1 MWIAKSYNSL
11 LYGTLPIEP
20 LVEMAKAQ
28 GLESLALTD
37 INTSQGVM
45 DFYKHCTQNNIK
57 PLAGVEFRDGN
68 KLLYTTIA
76 KNIDGFRE
84 INEILTQCKEVK
96 SMEVAKGYKFQN
108 AFMLYPYGSQ
118 PVAKLRDGEL
128 ITIRPSDVNRV
139 RVNASASD
147 LRKMVALAPVT
158 FPDAMGYEL
167 HRHLRAMNG
176 NTLLSKLTPEMLAAS
191 DEVPVSPDD
200 LRQRFASLPL
210 LLENTELLADCCSLS
225 IDLKGN
231 KNKQT
236 FTGSRYED
244 YLLLE
249 KLAFEGVEY
258 RYGCHD
264 KVAIERVQKEL
275 KIISDLGFS
284 AYFLITWDIIRYTM
298 SCGIYHVG
306 RGSGA
311 NSVVA
316 YCLRITDVDPIEL
329 DLYFER
335 FINPKRT
342 SPPDFDIDYS
352 WKDREQVQ
360 SYIFQRYG
368 KRYTALLG
376 ATVTFQG
383 NSIIRELGKVY
394 GLPKEEIDK
403 IANGEVA
410 QKDQDHIAQRIFTI
424 GSMLQD
430 FPHVRSIHAGGILI
444 SEEPITTYTSLE
456 MPPKGFP
463 TTEWDMYV
471 AEDIGFEKLDILSQR
486 GIGHIKEAVD
496 IIKANRGEDIDIHQ
510 TQQFK
515 NNEKVKE
522 QLQSGESIGCFYVE
536 SPAMRGLLKKLH
548 CNDYLTLVAA
558 SSIIRPGVA
567 KSGMMREYIQRF
579 HNPTGFKYIHPVMQ
593 EQLHETYGVMVYQE
607 DVLKV
612 CHHFAGLDLADAD
625 ILRRAMSGK
634 FRSKGEFQRIEDHF
648 FHGAEELGRPQEV
661 AQEVWRQVESFAGYS
676 FSKAHSASYAVESF
690 QSLYLKAHY
699 PLEFMVAVINNFGG
713 FYRTWVYFN
722 EARRWGATINLPCV
736 NQSTYTTGIYGSNIF
751 VGFIHIAN
759 LEADLAQRIVSER
772 VQNGNYQSLADFTR
786 RISIGIEQLIVL
798 IRINAFR
805 FTGKPKVA
813 LLWEAHALLDRRK
826 PETPNGT
833 LFQIPEKEF
842 HLPQL
847 EETTIEDVFDEIE
860 LLGFP
865 VTTTWFD
872 LLKTSFRGGP
882 KARELPKLVGQTV
895 KTLGL
900 LVHIKYVRTKHNQL
914 MHFGTFLDQEGQF
927 FDTLHFPDSL
937 SHWPFK
943 GTGVYLLQGVVTEE
957 FGQPSITISKMAK
970 LEIKPDPRAG

>member
-1 MWIAKSYNSL
+1 
-11 LYGTLPIEP
+11 
-20 LVEMAKAQ
+20 MAKAQ

-108 AFMLYPYGSQ
+108 AFMLYPYGSR

-128 ITIRPSDVNRV
+128 ITVRPSDVNRV
-139 RVNASASD
+139 QVNASASD

-167 HRHLRAMNG
+167 HRHLRAMDG

-210 LLENTELLADCCSLS
+210 LLENAELLADCCSLT

-236 FTGSRYED
+236 FTDSRYDD

-264 KVAIERVQKEL
+264 RVAVERVQKEL

-383 NSIIRELGKVY
+383 NSIILELGKVY

-648 FHGAEELGRPQEV
+648 FHGAEELGRPPEV

-736 NQSTYTTGIYGSNIF
+736 NQSTYTTSIYGSNIF

-772 VQNGNYQSLADFTR
+772 VQNGNYQSLADFTH
-786 RISIGIEQLIVL
+786 RINIGIEQLIVL

>member
-1 MWIAKSYNSL
+1 M
-11 LYGTLPIEP
+11 
-20 LVEMAKAQ
+20 EMAKAQ
-28 GLESLALTD
+28 GLESLVLTD

-96 SMEVAKGYKFQN
+96 SMEVAKDYKFQN
-108 AFMLYPYGSQ
+108 AFMLYPYGSR

-139 RVNASASD
+139 LVNASASD
-147 LRKMVALAPVT
+147 LRKMVALSPVT
-158 FPDAMGYEL
+158 FSDAMGYEL

-191 DEVPVSPDD
+191 DEVPISPDY

-210 LLENTELLADCCSLS
+210 LLENAELLADCCSLT

-236 FTGSRYED
+236 FTSSRYD
-244 YLLLE
+244 DQLLLE

-264 KVAIERVQKEL
+264 KVAVERVQKEL

-298 SCGIYHVG
+298 SQGIYHVG

-335 FINPKRT
+335 FLNPKRT

-368 KRYTALLG
+368 KRHTALLG

-383 NSIIRELGKVY
+383 SSIIRELGKVY

-403 IANGEVA
+403 IADGEVA

-424 GSMLQD
+424 GSMMVD

-648 FHGAEELGRPQEV
+648 FHGAEELGRPPEV

-736 NQSTYTTGIYGSNIF
+736 NQSTYTTSIYGSNIF

-772 VQNGNYQSLADFTR
+772 VQNGSYQSLADFTH
-786 RISIGIEQLIVL
+786 RINIGIEQLIVL

-882 KARELPKLVGQTV
+882 KARELPNLVGQTV

-927 FDTLHFPDSL
+927 FDTLHFPESL